1 MLRFVGTLAVVVSI
15 ALAAVPPAVSAE
27 AASPAALLEGVEIP
41 HQKFVLDNG
50 LTLIV
55 HEDRKAPIVAVNVW
69 YHVGSKNEKP
79 GRTGFAH
86 LFEHL
91 MFNGSEHFDDDWF
104 KAVEP
109 LGASD
114 LNGTTNNDRT
124 NYFETVPTSAL
135 DRVLWLESD
144 RMGHLLGALDRA
156 KLDEQIGVVQNEKR
170 QYENQPYTVSEELI
184 TKSVF
189 PAGHPYSWTVIGS
202 LEDLAAAELDDVHE
216 WFKTY
221 YGAANAVLV
230 VAGDVDAQTVLEKV
244 KRYFGDIPPGPPVA
258 RYESWPAKRTGIQRQ
273 VVADRV
279 PAARLY
285 KVWNAPAATASESAD
300 LELAAD
306 VLGSGKNSRLYE
318 RLVYREQ
325 IATDV
330 SVYVDS
336 REIASLFTVEVT
348 AKPGQGLGPIE
359 KAVDEE
365 VAKLLASGPTASE
378 LARVQTKRAASFV
391 RGIERIGG
399 FGGKSDILAA
409 SEVFHGDP
417 EAWKEEIGRL
427 VSAGPDAVRGTASA
441 WLSDGAYV
449 LQVLPFADYEAAA
462 TGADR
467 SKMPAVGAPPAAEF
481 PEVERAKLSSG
492 LEIVL
497 AERRGV
503 PVVNLQL
510 LVDAGYAADRGGFAG
525 TASLAMDLLDEGT
538 TSRDALRIA
547 DEASRL
553 GASLGT
559 GADLDTCYVTLSALR
574 ANLDASLA
582 LFADIV
588 RNPVFPEAEVE
599 RLRKERLAEIRQ
611 EKSQPIGM
619 ALRVFPVLLYGK
631 DHAYGTP
638 FTGSGYEDG
647 IAKLGRKD
655 FVRFHETWFK
665 PNRATIVV
673 SGDVSMAE
681 IRPKLEAAFA
691 GWKPGEPPAKKL
703 GEVPPPTGTTI
714 YLMDRP
720 GSIQSVLLAG
730 RLILPT
736 SNPDEAA
743 FQSLNYVLGGAFT
756 SRLNMNLREDK
767 HWTYGAG
774 MFAPDAKGQRPYI
787 AYAPVQTDKT
797 KEALLEIRRELT
809 EARSSR
815 PATEAELA
823 NARSGQTLAL
833 AGEWE
838 TAAAVAGALS
848 KMVRFGLPSDWYR
861 TWPAKVRSVDA
872 AAAARAAEKVLD
884 PERMVWIVVGDR
896 AKIEPGIRELGWG
909 EVKLLDADGNPI

>member
-1 MLRFVGTLAVVVSI
+1 MLRFFGR
-15 ALAAVPPAVSAE
+15 PAVAVSALVAAIAPALSAE

-41 HQKFVLDNG
+41 HTKFVLDNG

-69 YHVGSKNEKP
+69 YHVGSKNEKA

-91 MFNGSEHFDDDWF
+91 MFNGSEHFNDDWF

-144 RMGHLLGALDRA
+144 RMGHLLGAIDRA

-202 LEDLAAAELDDVHE
+202 LEDLAAAELEDVHE
-216 WFKTY
+216 WFRTF

-230 VAGDVDAQTVLEKV
+230 VAGDVDTETVFEKV
-244 KRYFGDIPPGPPVA
+244 RTYFGDIPPGPPVA
-258 RYESWPAKRTGIQRQ
+258 RYESWPAKRTGTQRQ

-285 KVWNAPAATASESAD
+285 KVWNAPAATAFESAD

-325 IATDV
+325 IATDA
-330 SVYVDS
+330 SAYVDS
-336 REIASLFTVEVT
+336 REIASLFTIEVT
-348 AKPGQGLGPIE
+348 AKPGQDLAPIE

-365 VAKLLASGPTASE
+365 VARLLASGPTPAE
-378 LARVQTKRAASFV
+378 LERVQTTRAASFL

-409 SEVFHGDP
+409 SEVYYGDP
-417 EAWKEEIGRL
+417 GAWKDEIRRL
-427 VSAGPDAVRGTASA
+427 VAAGPDSVRDTAA
-441 WLSDGAYV
+441 RWLSDGAYV
-449 LQVLPFADYEAAA
+449 LHVLPFADFKPAA

-467 SKMPAVGAPPAAEF
+467 SKMPGVGAPPVAEF
-481 PEVERAKLSSG
+481 PEIERAKLGNG
-492 LEIVL
+492 LQIVL

-503 PVVNLQL
+503 PVVHVQL
-510 LVDAGYAADRGGFAG
+510 LVDAGYAADRGAIAG

-574 ANLDASLA
+574 ANLEPSLA
-582 LFADIV
+582 LFADVV
-588 RNPVFPEAEVE
+588 RNPVFPEGEVE

-631 DHAYGTP
+631 DHGYGTP
-638 FTGSGYEDG
+638 FTGSGYEEG
-647 IAKLGRKD
+647 IARLTRKD

-673 SGDVSMAE
+673 AGDISMAE
-681 IRPKLEAAFA
+681 IRPMLEAAFA
-691 GWKPGEPPAKKL
+691 GWKPGETPAKKL
-703 GEVPPPTGTTI
+703 GEVPPPKETTI
-714 YLMDRP
+714 YLLDRP
-720 GSIQSVLLAG
+720 GSIQSILLAG

-743 FQSLNYVLGGAFT
+743 FQSLNWVLGGAFT

-838 TAAAVAGALS
+838 TASAVAGALS
-848 KMVRFGLPSDWYR
+848 KVVRFGLPPDWYR

-872 AAAARAAEKVLD
+872 AAAARVAEKVLD
-884 PERMVWIVVGDR
+884 PERMIWIVVGDR
-896 AKIEPGIRELGWG
+896 EKIEPGIRELGWG
-909 EVKLLDADGNPI
+909 EVKRLDADGNPI